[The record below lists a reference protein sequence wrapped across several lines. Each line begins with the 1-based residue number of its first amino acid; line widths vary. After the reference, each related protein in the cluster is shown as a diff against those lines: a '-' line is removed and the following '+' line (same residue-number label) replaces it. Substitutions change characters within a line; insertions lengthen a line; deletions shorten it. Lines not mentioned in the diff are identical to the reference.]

1 MPAAGHALASRC
13 KLVRVD
19 LSTIAE
25 WSLMIHPVTLLVVI
39 ADVFAPIMP
48 SEFLVIASGSLASEG
63 SVLLSIALLT
73 AATGSL
79 LGDLALYLLF
89 RKKLTHWLDRF
100 RWGRAVHRGI
110 HNAVEKAG
118 KSPTYAGLVALR
130 FLPGGRTAGIAAAG
144 IAELPLRPFLGF
156 AAVGGVLW
164 SIWLV
169 GLGYISDVTTGFPMW
184 ASALLGMGVGTLVG
198 LIIAAFFALKQR
210 REVRKT
216 HEHADSVQSP
226 AAPGSARTARGEHRS
241 HPSADRDEQ
250 RP

>member
-1 MPAAGHALASRC
+1 MRTAPC
-13 KLVRVD
+13 KLVQVD
-19 LSTIAE
+19 LSTLAE
-25 WSLMIHPVTLLVVI
+25 WSLMIHPVTLLVVV

-63 SVLLSIALLT
+63 SVLLSVSLLT

-89 RKKLTHWLDRF
+89 RRKLTHWLDRF

-110 HNAVEKAG
+110 RGAVEKAG

-156 AAVGGVLW
+156 AALGGILW
-164 SIWLV
+164 SVWLV
-169 GLGYISDVTTGFPMW
+169 GLGYISDATTGFPMW

-216 HEHADSVQSP
+216 HEHADSVQPP
-226 AAPGSARTARGEHRS
+226 AAPTPARPAPEDSRSGSSTPTE
-241 HPSADRDEQ
+241 RDDQ
-250 RP
+250 RH

>member
-1 MPAAGHALASRC
+1 
-13 KLVRVD
+13 
-19 LSTIAE
+19 
-25 WSLMIHPVTLLVVI
+25 MIHPVTLLVVI
-39 ADVFAPIMP
+39 ADVFAPVMP

-63 SVLLSIALLT
+63 SVLLPVSLLT

-89 RKKLTHWLDRF
+89 RNRLTHWLDRF

-110 HNAVEKAG
+110 RNAVEKAG

-156 AAVGGVLW
+156 AALGGVLW
-164 SIWLV
+164 SCWLV
-169 GLGYISDVTTGFPMW
+169 GLGFVSDVTTGFPMW
-184 ASALLGMGVGTLVG
+184 VSALLGMGVGTLVG

-216 HEHADSVQSP
+216 HEHADSVQPP
-226 AAPGSARTARGEHRS
+226 AAPTPARATPEEPQSTSSTSVDRDREGDR
-241 HPSADRDEQ
+241 DRNRDEQ

>member
-1 MPAAGHALASRC
+1 
-13 KLVRVD
+13 
-19 LSTIAE
+19 
-25 WSLMIHPVTLLVVI
+25 MIHPLTLLVVV

-63 SVLLSIALLT
+63 SVLLWVSLLT
-73 AATGSL
+73 AMVGSL
-79 LGDLALYLLF
+79 LGDLALYWLF
-89 RKKLTHWLDRF
+89 RKRLTHWLDRF

-110 HNAVEKAG
+110 RNAVEKAG

-130 FLPGGRTAGIAAAG
+130 FLPGGRTAGVAAAG
-144 IAELPLRPFLGF
+144 IAELPFRPFLGF
-156 AAVGGVLW
+156 AAIGGLLW
-164 SIWLV
+164 SCWLV
-169 GLGYISDVTTGFPMW
+169 GLGYVSDVTTGFPMW

-216 HEHADSVQSP
+216 HEHADSVQPP
-226 AAPGSARTARGEHRS
+226 AAPTPAGPTPAERRN
-241 HPSADRDEQ
+241 PSPGGDNQ

>member
-1 MPAAGHALASRC
+1 M
-13 KLVRVD
+13 D

-110 HNAVEKAG
+110 RNAVEKAG

-216 HEHADSVQSP
+216 HEHADSVQPP

-241 HPSADRDEQ
+241 VPSADRDEQ

>member
-1 MPAAGHALASRC
+1 
-13 KLVRVD
+13 
-19 LSTIAE
+19 
-25 WSLMIHPVTLLVVI
+25 MIHPITLLVVV

-63 SVLLSIALLT
+63 SVLLPVSLLT

-79 LGDLALYLLF
+79 VGDLALYLLF
-89 RKKLTHWLDRF
+89 RNRLTHWLDRF

-110 HNAVEKAG
+110 RNAVEKAG

-144 IAELPLRPFLGF
+144 IAELPFRPFLGF
-156 AAVGGVLW
+156 AALGGVVW
-164 SIWLV
+164 ACWLV
-169 GLGYISDVTTGFPMW
+169 GLGYVSDATTGFPMW

-216 HEHADSVQSP
+216 HEHADSVQPP
-226 AAPGSARTARGEHRS
+226 AAPTPGQPPAEVPGDTTSTAGSAE
-241 HPSADRDEQ
+241 RDEQ

>member
-1 MPAAGHALASRC
+1 MRTAPC
-13 KLVRVD
+13 KLVQVD
-19 LSTIAE
+19 LSTLAE
-25 WSLMIHPVTLLVVI
+25 WSLMIHPVTLLVVV

-48 SEFLVIASGSLASEG
+48 SEFLIIASGSLASEG
-63 SVLLSIALLT
+63 SVLLPVSLLT

-89 RKKLTHWLDRF
+89 RRKLTHWLDRF

-110 HNAVEKAG
+110 RGAVEKAG

-156 AAVGGVLW
+156 AALGGILW
-164 SIWLV
+164 SVWLV
-169 GLGYISDVTTGFPMW
+169 GLGYISDATTGFPMW

-216 HEHADSVQSP
+216 HEHADSVQPP
-226 AAPGSARTARGEHRS
+226 AAPTPARPAPEDTRSGSSTPTE
-241 HPSADRDEQ
+241 RDDQ
-250 RP
+250 RH

>member
-1 MPAAGHALASRC
+1 
-13 KLVRVD
+13 
-19 LSTIAE
+19 
-25 WSLMIHPVTLLVVI
+25 MIHPVTLLVVI

-110 HNAVEKAG
+110 RNAVEKAG

-216 HEHADSVQSP
+216 HEHADPVQSP
-226 AAPGSARTARGEHRS
+226 AARGSARTARGEHRS
-241 HPSADRDEQ
+241 VPSADRDEQ

>member
-1 MPAAGHALASRC
+1 M
-13 KLVRVD
+13 D
-19 LSTIAE
+19 LSTLAE
-25 WSLMIHPVTLLVVI
+25 WSLMIHPVTLLVVV

-63 SVLLSIALLT
+63 SVLLPVSLLT

-89 RKKLTHWLDRF
+89 RRKLTHWLDRF

-110 HNAVEKAG
+110 RGAVEKAG

-156 AAVGGVLW
+156 AALGGILW
-164 SIWLV
+164 SVWLV
-169 GLGYISDVTTGFPMW
+169 GLGYISDATTGFPMW

-216 HEHADSVQSP
+216 HEHADSVQPP
-226 AAPGSARTARGEHRS
+226 AAATPARPAPEDTRSGSSTPTE
-241 HPSADRDEQ
+241 RDDQ
-250 RP
+250 RH

>member
-1 MPAAGHALASRC
+1 M
-13 KLVRVD
+13 D
-19 LSTIAE
+19 LSAIAE
-25 WSLMIHPVTLLVVI
+25 WSELIHPVTLIVVI

-63 SVLLSIALLT
+63 SVLLVVSLLT
-73 AATGSL
+73 AALGSW
-79 LGDLALYLLF
+79 LGDLILYLLF
-89 RKKLTHWLDRF
+89 RKRLTHWLDRF

-110 HNAVEKAG
+110 RSAVEKAG

-130 FLPGGRTAGIAAAG
+130 FLPGGRTAGVAAAG
-144 IAELPLRPFLGF
+144 IANVPLRPFMAF
-156 AAVGGVLW
+156 AAIGGVLW
-164 SIWLV
+164 SCWLV
-169 GLGYISDVTTGFPMW
+169 GLGFISDVTTGFPMW

-216 HEHADSVQSP
+216 HEHADSVQPP
-226 AAPGSARTARGEHRS
+226 AARFSTHATPEEHSIQSRS
-241 HPSADRDEQ
+241 ERDDK